1 MLTFDFLD
9 ARHGDCFLVRWD
21 AEDARGRPRDER
33 VMLVDGGPA
42 GVYRASLQGRLHELT
57 GRNGGRASRE
67 GGQGRERGRGVDTPA
82 HDGPS
87 SSGSPPHL
95 DVVCLSHVDDDHAG
109 GLVRLF
115 RDMRQAQ
122 QDGEALPYDVDALW
136 FNSVED
142 LVDHRAPGLSASV
155 HPLLERAAASDA
167 AVTASY
173 NQGRDIRDAAAA
185 LHLDGNA
192 PFRSPLTEGAEATL
206 HDLDVT
212 VVAPD
217 EGALAE
223 LEEKWRKAK
232 RRGDPEVI
240 SAAYADSSV
249 QNLSSIVL
257 LLRHEDGTALLTGD
271 ARGDHVLAGL
281 RALDLLDD
289 DAPLHL
295 DLLKLP
301 HHGSDRNVEPD
312 FFERIRA
319 DHYVISADGV
329 RHHHPGEDTLR
340 LLVESRAPEDEY
352 VVHLTNHI
360 PFAEEV
366 LAELG
371 ADRAFEVDV
380 RGPADQALVI
390 TIGDRP

>member
-9 ARHGDCFLVRWD
+9 ARHGDCFLVRWGAD
-21 AEDARGRPRDER
+21 EDPDGVRRRPPGER

-42 GVYRASLQGRLHELT
+42 GVYQASLRGRLRELA
-57 GRNGGRASRE
+57 GG
-67 GGQGRERGRGVDTPA
+67 GGGFAGGDGGPVGRGRG
-82 HDGPS
+82 DGA
-87 SSGSPPHL
+87 PPHL

-122 QDGEALPYDVDALW
+122 QDGEAPPYAVDALW

-142 LVDHRAPGLSASV
+142 LVDQRAPGLSASV
-155 HPLLERAAASDA
+155 RPLLERAAASAA

-185 LHLDGNA
+185 LRLDGNS
-192 PFRSPLTEGAEATL
+192 PFHTPLVEGAEATL

-217 EGALAE
+217 EAALAE
-223 LEEKWRKAK
+223 LEERWRLAK
-232 RRGDPEVI
+232 QRGDPEVI
-240 SAAYADSSV
+240 SAAYDDDSV
-249 QNLSSIVL
+249 QSLSSIVL

-289 DAPLHL
+289 SAPLHV

-301 HHGSDRNVEPD
+301 HHGSGRNLAPD
-312 FFERIRA
+312 FFDRVRA

-340 LLVESRAPEDEY
+340 WLVDSRARDDGY
-352 VVHLTNHI
+352 VIHLTHHI
-360 PFAEEV
+360 PFAEEA
-366 LAELG
+366 LEHLRE
-371 ADRAFEVDV
+371 DRAFEVDV
-380 RGPADQALVI
+380 RGPTDQALVI
-390 TIGDRP
+390 SIGDRP

>member
-21 AEDARGRPRDER
+21 AEDPRGPRDERHDERHDERREERHDER

-42 GVYRASLQGRLHELT
+42 GVYRASLQGRLRALT
-57 GRNGGRASRE
+57 GRNGG
-67 GGQGRERGRGVDTPA
+67 GA
-82 HDGPS
+82 HRSPDDGT
-87 SSGSPPHL
+87 PPHL

-115 RDMRQAQ
+115 KDMRQAQ
-122 QDGEALPYDVDALW
+122 QDGEAPPYDVDALW
-136 FNSVED
+136 FNSVEE
-142 LVDHRAPGLSASV
+142 LVDQRAPGLSASV
-155 HPLLERAAASDA
+155 HPLLEAAASSDA

-173 NQGRDIRDAAAA
+173 NQGRDIRNAATA
-185 LHLDGNA
+185 LRLDGNA
-192 PFRSPLTEGAEATL
+192 PFSGPLTEGAEATL

-223 LEEKWRKAK
+223 LEEKWREAK
-232 RRGDPEVI
+232 LRRDPEVI

-257 LLRHEDGTALLTGD
+257 LLRHGGGTALLTGD

-281 RALDLLDD
+281 RALDLVD
-289 DAPLHL
+289 DAGPLHL

-319 DHYVISADGV
+319 DHYVVSADGV

-340 LLVESRAPEDEY
+340 WLVESRAPEDEY

-360 PFAEEV
+360 PFAEET
-366 LAELG
+366 LEGLR

-390 TIGDRP
+390 PIGGRP

>member
-21 AEDARGRPRDER
+21 AEEPRGRPAHDER

-42 GVYRASLQGRLHELT
+42 GVYRASLQGRLHRLT
-57 GRNGGRASRE
+57 GGDDGSPPNG
-67 GGQGRERGRGVDTPA
+67 T
-82 HDGPS
+82 
-87 SSGSPPHL
+87 PPHL

-115 RDMRQAQ
+115 KDMRRAE
-122 QDGEALPYDVDALW
+122 QDGEDPPYDVDALW
-136 FNSVED
+136 FNSVEE
-142 LVDHRAPGLSASV
+142 LVEQRAPGLSASV
-155 HPLLERAAASDA
+155 HPLLEAAAASDA

-185 LHLDGNA
+185 LRLDGNS
-192 PFRSPLTEGAEATL
+192 PFAGPLTEGAGTTL

-223 LEEKWRKAK
+223 LEEKWREA
-232 RRGDPEVI
+232 RRRRDPEVI

-257 LLRHEDGTALLTGD
+257 LLRHGDGTALLTGD

-281 RALDLLDD
+281 SALDLLDD

-301 HHGSDRNVEPD
+301 HHGSDRNVEPG
-312 FFERIRA
+312 FFERVRA

-340 LLVESRAPEDEY
+340 WLVESRAPEDEY

-360 PFAEEV
+360 PFAEEA
-366 LAELG
+366 LAGLR

>member
-9 ARHGDCFLVRWD
+9 ARHGDCFLVRWGAD
-21 AEDARGRPRDER
+21 GERGPHDER

-42 GVYRASLQGRLHELT
+42 GVYRASLRGRLHELT
-57 GRNGGRASRE
+57 GRDAGRANA
-67 GGQGRERGRGVDTPA
+67 GHAGRGRGGDTPA
-82 HDGPS
+82 HDPLPS
-87 SSGSPPHL
+87 DTPPHL

-122 QDGEALPYDVDALW
+122 QDGEALPYEVDALW
-136 FNSVED
+136 FNSVEE
-142 LVDHRAPGLSASV
+142 LVDQRAPGLSASV

-173 NQGRDIRDAAAA
+173 NQGRDIRNAAAA

-232 RRGDPEVI
+232 QRGDPEVI
-240 SAAYADSSV
+240 SAAYADDSV

-289 DAPLHL
+289 AAPLHVG
-295 DLLKLP
+295 LLKLP
-301 HHGSDRNVEPD
+301 HHGSDRNVEAD
-312 FFERIRA
+312 FFERIHA

-340 LLVESRAPEDEY
+340 RLVESRAPDDEY

-360 PFAEEV
+360 PFAEEA
-366 LAELG
+366 LEGLRE
-371 ADRAFEVDV
+371 DRAFEVDV

-390 TIGDRP
+390 TMGDPP